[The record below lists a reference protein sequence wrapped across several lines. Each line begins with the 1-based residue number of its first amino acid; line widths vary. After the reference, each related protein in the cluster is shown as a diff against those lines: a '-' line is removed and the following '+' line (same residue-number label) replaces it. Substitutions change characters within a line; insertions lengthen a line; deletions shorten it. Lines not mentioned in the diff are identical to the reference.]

1 MYSGSAYETDQS
13 LLAVSEAP
21 GFVVQF
27 PREGRGSK
35 NFTDEPGRR
44 NIAPAVKMNST
55 QVFSL
60 DEKFYLFNNKS
71 KAEA

>member
-1 MYSGSAYETDQS
+1 MCFGSAYELDQS
-13 LLAVSEAP
+13 QFAVSEAP

-27 PREGRGSK
+27 TSEGRSSK
-35 NFTDEPGRR
+35 NFTDEPGRQ

-71 KAEA
+71 KGEA